1 MSAQL
6 LLRRAAAITVAAVML
21 LGCAAAEVTA
31 PSAAALRADLDGIAF
46 VADSRLSG
54 FSLYGNGTRLSVAGV
69 ETMGDRTRQVAVDV
83 GGWRGVGTYAID
95 SNTGVGFIVQNQP
108 ITGGPPTAPTSRRWE
123 TKTGDVGEL
132 VITQFDAGRRR
143 IAGTF
148 RFRAENAS
156 GEVIEV
162 SKGTFSGTLVIDP

>member
-1 MSAQL
+1 MS
-6 LLRRAAAITVAAVML
+6 
-21 LGCAAAEVTA
+21 
-31 PSAAALRADLDGIAF
+31 
-46 VADSRLSG
+46 
-54 FSLYGNGTRLSVAGV
+54 GV
-69 ETMGDRTRQVAVDV
+69 EIVGDRSRQVAVDV

-95 SNTGVGFIVQNQP
+95 SNTGIGFIVQNEP
-108 ITGGPPTAPTSRRWE
+108 ITGGPPTVPTSRRWE

-132 VITQFDAGRRR
+132 VVTEFDAARRR

-162 SKGTFSGTLVIDP
+162 SNGTFSGTLFIDP